1 MPVEVIKREV
11 IIEKQNIHSVLTYTI
26 WISLLFTK
34 KNKVAN
40 IRNQMIKLSIYQWWD
55 KTDII
60 YLLMWNSGKDTDY
73 LYSFLA

>member
-34 KNKVAN
+34 NNKVAN

-60 YLLMWNSGKDTDY
+60 CLLMWNSGKDTDY
-73 LYSFLA
+73 LYSILA